1 MQVRTHTTR
10 ASDVVR
16 EAYSAYENDD
26 RGLIEGFLT
35 DDFTFSS
42 PQDPYLDREQYFER
56 CWPNHELIK
65 SIELLTMLE
74 HDGEVFVTYVLE
86 KTDGSR
92 SRNTEYFVVEG
103 DKIKSTDVYFG
114 PSL

>member
-1 MQVRTHTTR
+1 
-10 ASDVVR
+10 
-16 EAYSAYENDD
+16 
-26 RGLIEGFLT
+26 
-35 DDFTFSS
+35 
-42 PQDPYLDREQYFER
+42 
-56 CWPNHELIK
+56 
-65 SIELLTMLE
+65 MLE